1 MANSFA
7 LAQNYLADPSNLN
20 AVYKEASKTAIL
32 EADRVQFEG
41 ANVVKLPKIAFGAGL
56 GDYSRTSGYVGL
68 DSELTWD
75 TYTLSQDKGN
85 KLPIDVMDL
94 EETKQSEGIIKFV
107 NEYVRQVV
115 VPAIDTYRF
124 GKLASGAGTT
134 KALTLDASNVVDE
147 LLTADAAMTEAEVPE
162 EGRLIFMSATKL
174 QLLQSSSDISK
185 YISYGMYDGK
195 INNKV
200 VEFNGAKIITV
211 PQARLG
217 TDTQFLYVHPS
228 AILTVVK
235 HNPTYIVP
243 RGQHTDGDFDVALY
257 RMYHDLFVVAN
268 KTKGI
273 YLQTVTA

>member
-41 ANVVKLPKIAFGAGL
+41 ANVVKLPKISFGAGL
-56 GDYSRTSGYVGL
+56 GTYSRSSGYTAL

-75 TYTLSQDKGN
+75 TYTLSQDTGN

-107 NEYVRQVV
+107 NEYVRQIV
-115 VPAIDTYRF
+115 VPAVDTYRF
-124 GKLASGAGTT
+124 GKLAAGAGTS
-134 KALTLDASNVVDE
+134 KALTVTTGNIIDE
-147 LLTADAAMTEAEVPE
+147 LLTADATMTENEVPE

-174 QLLQSSSDISK
+174 QLLQGSTDISR
-185 YISYGMYDGK
+185 YISYGTYDGN
-195 INNKV
+195 IDNRV
-200 VEFNGAKIITV
+200 VSFNGARIITV
-211 PQARLG
+211 PQSRLG
-217 TDTQFLYVHPS
+217 TDTQFLYLHPS
-228 AILTVVK
+228 AVLTVVK

-257 RMYHDLFVVAN
+257 RMYHDIFVVAN

-273 YLQTVTA
+273 YLQTATA